1 MVRVRSSTWKVV
13 GHERRARRNVRTMN
27 SELHD
32 VVQLRL
38 AIGLLGEK
46 DHANWWPSLWFS
58 SNAEAFLS
66 PIYGDRTH
74 VARYHGS
81 VEAARRVH
89 DSRIGVGRVF
99 HLYSLPESLERQL
112 HDAVTAQD
120 GAGNLVSI
128 PTKEAAEALLAEIGS
143 KIVASAGPIRVGSV
157 ADLED
162 RTWLKTVAGHYLA
175 AFRSSQQTFPYFA
188 EGS

>member
-1 MVRVRSSTWKVV
+1 MSKAEIKSL
-13 GHERRARRNVRTMN
+13 GEL
-27 SELHD
+27 SE

-58 SNAEAFLS
+58 SNATAFLS

-74 VARYHGS
+74 VARYHGL
-81 VEAARRVH
+81 VESARRVH

-99 HLYSLPESLERQL
+99 HLFRLPEPLERRL
-112 HDAVTAQD
+112 HDSVTTGGTLAD
-120 GAGNLVSI
+120 FAFI
-128 PTKEAAEALLAEIGS
+128 RTKEDAEALLIEIGNN
-143 KIVASAGPIRVGSV
+143 VAANTGPIRVGRA

-162 RTWLKTVAGHYLA
+162 GAWLKTVAGHYLA
-175 AFRSSQQTFPYFA
+175 AFRGSQQTFPYFA
-188 EGS
+188 EAL